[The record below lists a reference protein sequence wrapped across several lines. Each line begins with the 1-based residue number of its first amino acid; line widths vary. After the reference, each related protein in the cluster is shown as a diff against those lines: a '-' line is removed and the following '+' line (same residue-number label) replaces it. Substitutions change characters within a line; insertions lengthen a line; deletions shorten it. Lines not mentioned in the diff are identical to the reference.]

1 MNKYFKKN
9 EAEKYVFYKIPKALF
24 TDDNTNPFQPM
35 QKCSTDCCLTE
46 CICPLKTVGLIST
59 AEYISSSR

>member
-1 MNKYFKKN
+1 MHLFKTERPRLNLNKYIKKN

-35 QKCSTDCCLTE
+35 QKCSTD
-46 CICPLKTVGLIST
+46 
-59 AEYISSSR
+59 